1 MLFILEY
8 LQVLQRYM
16 VTNLTNPPVAT
27 NITHSFSNSLF
38 LFLLKAIISLKK
50 VFFCTPSFILGAP
63 QHVLGLPRIILGTPQ
78 FILGTPQLILG
89 LHRITLGT
97 PPLTLGL
104 HRITRG
110 TPPLTLGT
118 PQLILG
124 TPRII
129 RGTPQLI
136 LGRTFS
142 MVCKSISKFNNA
154 VKDSLIIF
162 FLVSFKNYNYGIFRI
177 VKQW

>member
-1 MLFILEY
+1 
-8 LQVLQRYM
+8 M

-27 NITHSFSNSLF
+27 NITHSFSNSFF

-78 FILGTPQLILG
+78 LIQGTPQLIQ
-89 LHRITLGT
+89 
-97 PPLTLGL
+97 
-104 HRITRG
+104 
-110 TPPLTLGT
+110 GT

-129 RGTPQLI
+129 RGTPRMIRGTPRIIIGTPQLV

-154 VKDSLIIF
+154 LKDSLIIF